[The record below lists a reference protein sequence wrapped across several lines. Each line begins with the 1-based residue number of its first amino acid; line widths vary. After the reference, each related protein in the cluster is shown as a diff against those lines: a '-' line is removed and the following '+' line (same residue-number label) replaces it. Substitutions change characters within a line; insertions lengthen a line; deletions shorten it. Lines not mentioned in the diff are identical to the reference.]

1 MAELATVL
9 RQSFKNL
16 SKQRM
21 CEYHAWTRW
30 TTVQRA
36 VMGGLGPMER
46 NLESFLERGQWQG
59 RAGCPGTEHGATR
72 GNSEDDLPANSL
84 KNQQEKKQQLE
95 MSEDCR
101 KTTLITT
108 QGY

>member
-1 MAELATVL
+1 MDTVDHSTKSRHGWSWAYGEELGV
-9 RQSFKNL
+9 F
-16 SKQRM
+16 
-21 CEYHAWTRW
+21 
-30 TTVQRA
+30 
-36 VMGGLGPMER
+36 P
-46 NLESFLERGQWQG
+46 ERGQWQG

-95 MSEDCR
+95 MSEGCR

-108 QGY
+108 QVS